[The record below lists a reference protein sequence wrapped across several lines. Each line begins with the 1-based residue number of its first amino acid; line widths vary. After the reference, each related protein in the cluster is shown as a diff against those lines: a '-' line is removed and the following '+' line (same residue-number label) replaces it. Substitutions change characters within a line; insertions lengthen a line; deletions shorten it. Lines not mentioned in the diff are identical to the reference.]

1 MKIAIACGGTG
12 GHIYPGLAVA
22 KELKS
27 RGCEVSLLLAGKKIE
42 NLITEDYADKI
53 ISSCIS
59 RNDANPQYFINI
71 CFIVIKL
78 KIYAKLIKYLKLEI
92 IFLCLFMG
100 FISFKA

>member
-42 NLITEDYADKI
+42 DTITEDYADRI
-53 ISSCIS
+53 ISISSCGITGKPLS
-59 RNDANPQYFINI
+59 LQT
-71 CFIVIKL
+71 L
-78 KIYAKLIKYLKLEI
+78 KSGLLVL
-92 IFLCLFMG
+92 
-100 FISFKA
+100 